1 VTEGITKKENILSNI
16 GLFAILAKVGLGAV
30 STGGVYVQVA
40 HKAGRDGWI
49 SFILALGV
57 VFIAIFI
64 IINLNKRFC
73 GYTIIE

>member
-1 VTEGITKKENILSNI
+1 MTEGITKKENILSNI